1 MPVARPRADTHF
13 RPLIGLLAKKVLL
26 MIDRRLF
33 TNFDWTLCWLV
44 ALIAVIGVFNIYSA
58 SASYKMIGTPFF
70 IKQIYWISAG
80 LFLSLIVCSI
90 DYHIL
95 EDIAYWIYGALLLLL
110 ILVLAVGKTSMG
122 ATRWIHLGF
131 FSIQPSEPMK
141 IVIIAV
147 FARFF
152 SNRTHYKGIGLR
164 ELGYPFLLLAG
175 PLLLIIKQPDLG
187 TAILVLLI
195 VCSMVLYVGV
205 RWTTIVSVILSAIP
219 AIYLGWHNFLHEY
232 QKERIL
238 NFLNPDRDPLG
249 SGYHIIQSKIAVGSG
264 GIMGKG
270 FLNGTQSHLRF
281 LPEQHTDFAFS
292 VFAEEWGFIGCMFVL
307 ILYLLLILW
316 GLNIAGRCNDR
327 FGSLL
332 AVGVTAMLFW
342 HILINMGMVIG
353 LFPVVGVPLP
363 FFSYGG
369 TSMITSMVGVSILL
383 NISMRRFMF

>member
-1 MPVARPRADTHF
+1 
-13 RPLIGLLAKKVLL
+13 

-33 TNFDWTLCWLV
+33 TNFDWTLYGLV
-44 ALIAVIGVFNIYSA
+44 ALISFIGVVNIYSA
-58 SASYKMIGTPFF
+58 SASYQQIGTPFF
-70 IKQIYWISAG
+70 IKQVYWIAAG
-80 LFLSLIVCSI
+80 LALSGLVCSI

-95 EDIAYWIYGALLLLL
+95 EDMAYWIYGILLALLLL
-110 ILVLAVGKTSMG
+110 VLLVGKTSMG
-122 ATRWIHLGF
+122 ATRWLHLGF
-131 FSIQPSEPMK
+131 FNIQPSEPMK
-141 IVIIAV
+141 IIIIAV
-147 FARFF
+147 FAKYF
-152 SNRTHYKGIGLR
+152 SNRSLIKGIGL
-164 ELGYPFLLLAG
+164 PDLAY
-175 PLLLIIKQPDLG
+175 PLLLLGVPVLLIMKQPDLG

-195 VCSMVLYVGV
+195 ACTMMFYVGL
-205 RWTTIVSVILSAIP
+205 RWTTVVSVLLGTIP
-219 AIYLGWHNFLHEY
+219 VIYTGWHYFLREY

-238 NFLNPDRDPLG
+238 NFINPDRDPLG

-264 GIMGKG
+264 GILGKG

-292 VFAEEWGFIGCMFVL
+292 VFAEEWGFIGCLML
-307 ILYLLLILW
+307 IVLYLLLILW

-327 FGSLL
+327 FGSLM

-369 TSMITSMVGVSILL
+369 TSMITSMLGVSILL